1 MNVFIKIVALI
12 AYVTGVML
20 SVSPFIGRFIIYPT
34 TELYMAHNP
43 CFYWTDVLWNDY
55 PISFK
60 HHVYDCSGKAIKIIA
75 MNIHSY

>member
-43 CFYWTDVLWNDY
+43 LFIGLMFC
-55 PISFK
+55 
-60 HHVYDCSGKAIKIIA
+60 GMIILFLLSTMFMIVVA
-75 MNIHSY
+75 RR